1 MKIFINR
8 AIAYMNRKFHFL
20 YFGLCSLVEN
30 FYLRLIGVQISEGG
44 SLEDGHLFL

>member
-20 YFGLCSLVEN
+20 YFWFCSLVEN
-30 FYLRLIGVQISEGG
+30 LYLRMIGVQICGG
-44 SLEDGHLFL
+44 GKV